1 MRLHITLDDELVEE
15 LDRRAGTRQRSV
27 HRSSGAPDPRRRTTL
42 GRCGIGPRLPRR
54 FGARMGRRPGHM
66 GARTT

>member
-27 HRSSGAPDPRRRTTL
+27 HRSSGAPDLDDERRWDDVESAPSAPSPIRGTHGTTT
-42 GRCGIGPRLPRR
+42 
-54 FGARMGRRPGHM
+54 RPH